1 MRERNATEFMH
12 EGSDDNDDDYKVDEY
27 PIDTANIAS
36 EIKIENN
43 NSYPKYLSPNHSDI
57 TEFPTY

>member
-1 MRERNATEFMH
+1 MH

-27 PIDTANIAS
+27 PIDTANIAY

-43 NSYPKYLSPNHSDI
+43 NSSPKYLSPNHSDI